1 MMNSFEDHGL
11 DEDAF
16 GEKSGNIV
24 QAFDAFS
31 KAKPQYVTRTSG
43 GGKWTITVLIA
54 CLLLG
59 FGEFRRWWAGY
70 ESHTFSVEKDIGH
83 TLLINMD
90 ITVAMPCKDI
100 HINVQDAA
108 GDRVLAGD
116 MLKRVSTEWSRW
128 VNTKG
133 LHRLGSPESGVHER
147 HEEGFG
153 EEHVHDIVGSAG
165 KEKDFAKTPSSYRPW
180 GSGQRGDACRVFGN
194 LEVNKVQ
201 GDFHITARGHGYQD
215 FSDHLEHKRFNFS
228 HIISE
233 LSFGAFYPSL
243 VNPLD
248 HTISTTDRNFQKFQ
262 YFLSIVPTIYTLS
275 STPTSALPSAD
286 EQIGHN
292 TDLSPLT
299 HLAGDPNTVFTN
311 QYAVTSQNVIVG
323 ERMVPGIF
331 FKYDIEPL
339 LLTVQERRDGFLKL
353 FVKIVNLIS
362 GVLVAGHWGFVLSE
376 WIGEVIGRRRRGERG
391 FGVLDGSGKS
401 GFSD

>member
-1 MMNSFEDHGL
+1 MNGFAEHGL

-43 GGKWTITVLIA
+43 GGKWTLTVVFISV
-54 CLLLG
+54 LLSL
-59 FGEFRRWWAGY
+59 GEFRRWWAGY

-83 TLLINMD
+83 NLQINLD
-90 ITVAMPCKDI
+90 ITVAMTCKDI

-116 MLKRVSTEWSRW
+116 MLKREATDWSRW
-128 VNTKG
+128 VNVKG
-133 LHRLGSPESGVHER
+133 LHRLGSPDSGAKGKHD
-147 HEEGFG
+147 EGFG

-165 KEKDFAKTPSSYRPW
+165 KTQNFGKTPSSYRPW
-180 GSGQRGDACRVFGN
+180 APPQRGDACRVYGN

-215 FSDHLEHKRFNFS
+215 WQEHLDHKRFNFS
-228 HIISE
+228 HIVSE

-248 HTISTTDRNFQKFQ
+248 RTISTTNSNFQKFQ
-262 YFLSIVPTIYTLS
+262 YFLSLVPTIYTLS
-275 STPTSALPSAD
+275 STPTSALPSEED
-286 EQIGHN
+286 QTGHH
-292 TDLSPLT
+292 TDLSPLK
-299 HLAGDPNTVFTN
+299 HLADDPSTVFTN
-311 QYAVTSQNVIVG
+311 QYAVTSQNVVVG

-339 LLTVQERRDGFLKL
+339 MLTVQERREGFLKL
-353 FVKIVNLIS
+353 LVKIVNVVS
-362 GVLVAGHWGFVLSE
+362 GVLVAGHWGFVFSE
-376 WIGEVIGRRRRGERG
+376 WVGEVVGRRRRGERG

-401 GFSD
+401 GFH